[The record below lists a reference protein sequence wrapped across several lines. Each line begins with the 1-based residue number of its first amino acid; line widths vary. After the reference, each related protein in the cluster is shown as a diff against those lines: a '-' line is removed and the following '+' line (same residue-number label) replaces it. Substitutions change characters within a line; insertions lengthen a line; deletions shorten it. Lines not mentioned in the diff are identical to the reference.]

1 MIKTKSVFIFLFFF
15 SCVTS
20 YSVPNSIDVDVSAV
34 IFNPIDEVTAIS
46 CIGSI
51 TANKRRDVLATG
63 AAIYEMHRFHSQTAC
78 HAHLVV
84 YSIRRSQT

>member
-1 MIKTKSVFIFLFFF
+1 M
-15 SCVTS
+15 
-20 YSVPNSIDVDVSAV
+20 PNSIGVDVSAV

-51 TANKRRDVLATG
+51 TANKRRDAPATG

-78 HAHLVV
+78 HARLVV
-84 YSIRRSQT
+84 YSIRRS